1 MKTLRD
7 VFVTLDEEHDIR
19 TSAMFY
25 ADLNEQITDEEYQ
38 RTVDLW
44 VKIKNS
50 DILDESDDDREDDL

>member
-7 VFVTLDEEHDIR
+7 VFVTLDEEHGIR
-19 TSAMFY
+19 TSAMFH

-38 RTVDLW
+38 RTIDFW

-50 DILDESDDDREDDL
+50 DIWDESDDDDGDDL

>member
-7 VFVTLDEEHDIR
+7 VFVTLDEEHGIR
-19 TSAMFY
+19 LMLH

-38 RTVDLW
+38 RTIDAW

-50 DILDESDDDREDDL
+50 DIWEESDDDGDDL

>member
-25 ADLNEQITDEEYQ
+25 ADLK
-38 RTVDLW
+38 RT
-44 VKIKNS
+44 NHG
-50 DILDESDDDREDDL
+50 